1 MKHEEFLHNIAN
13 GGPLLC
19 HPVVM
24 YRRDIVLA
32 QGGYHAAF
40 KHCEDLDLWLR
51 LASATQMANIPERLI
66 KYRHYLGQVSKRHA
80 TEQQVGA
87 AIAYEA
93 WRMRDAG
100 KPDPTADLDKLPP
113 SEELDAFFGEP
124 GLAARVRAAV
134 TNGILHSPIALRDN
148 GFDIIVHHI
157 GEGGSH
163 KGMWRTVARLL
174 KLGEPARAA
183 PVCRAGP
190 QLMAAPSPATPQV
203 TVALVVYNNA
213 PYVGEAIDS
222 ILGQTFTDF
231 EFLIVNDGSTDGSGH
246 VIDARAAS
254 DPRIRVIHQ
263 QNRGL
268 IASLNLLFAEAA
280 APWVARTDGDDI
292 SLPDRLGKQ
301 LADIKADPRI
311 GAAAGD
317 RGVDLAGNGC
327 RQPRCLW
334 RGVALYRCALP
345 AAHGGLFHSSA
356 GGQLAAIGAGIGRG
370 GSAHRA
376 ILHFLGTAG

>member
-1 MKHEEFLHNIAN
+1 MSKSVTSDQQAPALSVAMSVYNGERFLAEAIDSILAQSFTDFEFLILDDGSRDATPAMLRDYAAKDSRIRPIIRENRGLVASLNQLLDEARAPIIARMDADDIAHPERFAKQMRFLADNPQCGIVGSWSTDIDEYGGPYMSGGCDHPVEHEEFLHNIAN

-93 WRMRDAG
+93 WRLRDAG
-100 KPDPTADLDKLPP
+100 KPDPTAELDKLPP
-113 SEELDAFFGEP
+113 IEELDAFFGEP
-124 GLAARVRAAV
+124 GVAARVRAAV

-174 KLGEPARAA
+174 KLGEPARALRLSA
-183 PVCRAGP
+183 
-190 QLMAAPSPATPQV
+190 
-203 TVALVVYNNA
+203 ALVR
-213 PYVGEAIDS
+213 S
-222 ILGQTFTDF
+222 
-231 EFLIVNDGSTDGSGH
+231 
-246 VIDARAAS
+246 
-254 DPRIRVIHQ
+254 
-263 QNRGL
+263 
-268 IASLNLLFAEAA
+268 
-280 APWVARTDGDDI
+280 
-292 SLPDRLGKQ
+292 
-301 LADIKADPRI
+301 
-311 GAAAGD
+311 
-317 RGVDLAGNGC
+317 
-327 RQPRCLW
+327 
-334 RGVALYRCALP
+334 
-345 AAHGGLFHSSA
+345 
-356 GGQLAAIGAGIGRG
+356 
-370 GSAHRA
+370 
-376 ILHFLGTAG
+376 